1 MGGRACARVD
11 SVPVTLLSPAIAR
24 WRQIVAKVERNRT
37 QPPAGAKSG
46 QVITPTKEE
55 YGSPAPSRV
64 GVVYFVEAPRSG
76 AVKVGFTR
84 DLSKRLPALQTG
96 SPEKLQVLA
105 WYPTRREAET
115 ALHAALA
122 GYRLHGE
129 WFESEPVKIALEDG
143 SLASICSDL
152 KGSDC
157 D

>member
-24 WRQIVAKVERNRT
+24 WRQIVA
-37 QPPAGAKSG
+37 
-46 QVITPTKEE
+46 
-55 YGSPAPSRV
+55 
-64 GVVYFVEAPRSG
+64 
-76 AVKVGFTR
+76 
-84 DLSKRLPALQTG
+84 
-96 SPEKLQVLA
+96 PEKLQVLA